1 MSDESH
7 DIRDN
12 MTVAEAARMLG
23 ITEGAVRKRVERG
36 KLAAEHMADGRLLVY
51 LDHDATTTDK
61 TRDRLRPSRDER
73 YTRSLEDQ
81 VQYLRGQLDQERDAN
96 RENRRIIAG
105 LTQRIPELLPAR
117 DSADPSEMPGAPE
130 TATPE
135 AERTDGPDRGS
146 SPETAAQRRPWWRR
160 VFGG

>member
-61 TRDRLRPSRDER
+61 TRDRLRLSRDER
-73 YTRSLEDQ
+73 YTKSLEDQ

-105 LTQRIPELLPAR
+105 LTQRIPELEA
-117 DSADPSEMPGAPE
+117 AGPSEP
-130 TATPE
+130 PE
-135 AERTDGPDRGS
+135 ASQTAGEGPDRAEPRPATGA
-146 SPETAAQRRPWWRR
+146 PQEGAQRRPWWRR
-160 VFGG
+160 VLGG

>member
-105 LTQRIPELLPAR
+105 LTQRIPELEAAGSSEPA
-117 DSADPSEMPGAPE
+117 
-130 TATPE
+130 E
-135 AERTDGPDRGS
+135 ASQTVEEGPDRAEPRSSAGS
-146 SPETAAQRRPWWRR
+146 AQTVPQRPWWRR
-160 VFGG
+160 VFRGWG

>member
-73 YTRSLEDQ
+73 YTKSLEDQ

-105 LTQRIPELLPAR
+105 LTQRIPELEA
-117 DSADPSEMPGAPE
+117 AGPSEP
-130 TATPE
+130 PE
-135 AERTDGPDRGS
+135 ASQTAGEGPDRAEPRPATGA
-146 SPETAAQRRPWWRR
+146 PQEGAQRRPWWRR
-160 VFGG
+160 VLGG

>member
-61 TRDRLRPSRDER
+61 TRDRLRPSRDEQ

-105 LTQRIPELLPAR
+105 LTQRIPELEAA
-117 DSADPSEMPGAPE
+117 SSSER
-130 TATPE
+130 PE
-135 AERTDGPDRGS
+135 APQTVEEEPDRAEPRSATGAS
-146 SPETAAQRRPWWRR
+146 QEGARRPWWRR
-160 VFGG
+160 VFGA